1 MDQEAIAERIIQD
14 HTLYATVGGSIPF
27 PFIDIAAVTAIQVDL
42 VRALARV
49 YEVPFDTATG
59 KALIAS
65 IIGAS
70 AARLGASVVKAL
82 PGVGTISGG
91 LAQAGLSGASTYAVG
106 HLFRGHF
113 SEQGTLADLDAEAS
127 LPVFRA
133 LLERGKEAARSLRL
147 SSTRSIE
154 DTTAILERLAK
165 LKAEETISADEFER
179 LKGETL
185 ANA

>member
-106 HLFRGHF
+106 QLFRGHF

-133 LLERGKEAARSLRL
+133 LLERGKEAARSLCL